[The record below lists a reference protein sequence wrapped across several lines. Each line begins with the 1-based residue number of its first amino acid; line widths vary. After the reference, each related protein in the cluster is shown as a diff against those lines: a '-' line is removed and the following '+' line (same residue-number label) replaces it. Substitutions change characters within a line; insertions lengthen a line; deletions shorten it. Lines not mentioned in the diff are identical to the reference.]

1 MYLIQT
7 VKVHKINKTTK
18 VIIVTM
24 KKDSKRKEM
33 KSTD

>member
-1 MYLIQT
+1 
-7 VKVHKINKTTK
+7 
-18 VIIVTM
+18 M